1 MMILISILVGALCN
15 NKQLIQQTYE
25 TSQLSDESHN
35 PHPSTAV
42 PLLPRQGII
51 RKLFVAHQ
59 GTTVNALEWE
69 KPSRTKTP
77 PLAVPS
83 KVFTNR
89 HIKKVKS
96 VERGKT
102 HT

>member
-1 MMILISILVGALCN
+1 MKHLNS
-15 NKQLIQQTYE
+15 
-25 TSQLSDESHN
+25 
-35 PHPSTAV
+35 HPSTAV

-77 PLAVPS
+77 PSGRAV
-83 KVFTNR
+83 KGV
-89 HIKKVKS
+89 H
-96 VERGKT
+96 EQAY
-102 HT
+102 